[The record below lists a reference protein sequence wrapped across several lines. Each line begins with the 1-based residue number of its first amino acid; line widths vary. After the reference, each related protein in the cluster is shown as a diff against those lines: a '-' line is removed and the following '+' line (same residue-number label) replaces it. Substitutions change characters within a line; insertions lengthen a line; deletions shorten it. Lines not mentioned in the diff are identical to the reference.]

1 MIIRKATKEDIPQLC
16 TLLDYLFSLEEEFTP
31 NTELQVKGLN
41 AILDDGDIG
50 QIYAAVE
57 DDKIVGMVS
66 LLYTVSTALG
76 SRVAVL
82 EDMIVDL
89 SYRKQGIG
97 TKLIKYAL
105 EDGKSNGCMRVTLL
119 TDSENLKAQKF
130 YRDCGFDLSPMLPFR
145 KML

>member
-1 MIIRKATKEDIPQLC
+1 MIIRKAKKEDIGQLC

-31 NTELQVKGLN
+31 NKELQVKGLS
-41 AILDDGDIG
+41 AILDDGNIG

-76 SRVAVL
+76 GRVAVL
-82 EDMIVDL
+82 EDMIVDP

-97 TKLIKYAL
+97 TKLIQYAL
-105 EDGKSNGCMRVTLL
+105 EDAKSRGCMRVTLL

-130 YRDCGFDLSPMLPFR
+130 YRDCGFNLSPMLPFR
-145 KML
+145 KLL

>member
-41 AILDDGDIG
+41 AILDDSDIG

-66 LLYTVSTALG
+66 LLYTISTALG

-82 EDMIVDL
+82 EDMIVDP

-97 TKLIKYAL
+97 TKLIKYAQ
-105 EDGKSNGCMRVTLL
+105 EDAKSNSCMRVTLL

-145 KML
+145 KLL

>member
-41 AILDDGDIG
+41 AILDDSDIG

-57 DDKIVGMVS
+57 DDKLAGMVS

-82 EDMIVDL
+82 EDMIVDP

-97 TKLIKYAL
+97 TKLIQYAL
-105 EDGKSNGCMRVTLL
+105 EDGKSNGCKRVTLL
-119 TDSENLKAQKF
+119 TDKENLKAQKF
-130 YRDCGFDLSPMLPFR
+130 YRDCGFDLSAMIPFR